1 MHLIP
6 VSFHRCDL
14 PVPNL
19 IQTAL
24 VDVKKTP
31 EALRDLVFAQD
42 HSHDEESEGGGV
54 DLLLVVR
61 FLVRP
66 LLPLLPA
73 LV

>member
-6 VSFHRCDL
+6 MSFHRCDL
-14 PVPNL
+14 PIPNL

-42 HSHDEESEGGGV
+42 HDESEGGGV